1 MMMVVSVLEPVSV
14 ESPLRANQL
23 GSLQRCNSFHSV
35 QSGSWIGTLV
45 CCVRQHGHP
54 GDHSVPLGD
63 VGAPHY
69 WLETWR

>member
-1 MMMVVSVLEPVSV
+1 MMTVVSVLESVSA
-14 ESPLRANQL
+14 ESPLRGNQL
-23 GSLQRCNSFHSV
+23 GSLQRCNSVRSV

-63 VGAPHY
+63 VGTPHY
-69 WLETWR
+69 WQETWR